1 MCTAV
6 PENFTDACQISV
18 TNMRQEK
25 ENKKKS
31 KTLIVGRNHNHN
43 EMFKAQQEWLL
54 DLGIFVDVLSY
65 MRSVNRTCVFFSIR
79 IWVTL

>member
-31 KTLIVGRNHNHN
+31 KTLMVRRNHNHN

-54 DLGIFVDVLSY
+54 DLAFL
-65 MRSVNRTCVFFSIR
+65 
-79 IWVTL
+79 